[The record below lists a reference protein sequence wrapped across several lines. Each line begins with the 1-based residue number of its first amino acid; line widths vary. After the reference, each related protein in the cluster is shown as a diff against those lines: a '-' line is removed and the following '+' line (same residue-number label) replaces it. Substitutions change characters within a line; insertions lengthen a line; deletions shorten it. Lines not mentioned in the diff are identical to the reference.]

1 MKIAASLQL
10 PYCRGID
17 IYCFSVHQILK
28 TLKILPIG
36 NKTILRDSR
45 ILSVVGK
52 WSSEVIPS
60 VEHSTEVSTT
70 SATDVAA
77 IAESADVS
85 EDVEGSGTEVKEV
98 NDGSEIAENVENG
111 QTEAVSQDDVE
122 VPRPV
127 VSNDR
132 SRGFIHFTV
141 DFSLVF
147 HSMTD
152 SSWAQF

>member
-1 MKIAASLQL
+1 M
-10 PYCRGID
+10 
-17 IYCFSVHQILK
+17 K

-60 VEHSTEVSTT
+60 AEHSTEVSTT
-70 SATDVAA
+70 SAADVAA
-77 IAESADVS
+77 SAESADVA
-85 EDVEGSGTEVKEV
+85 EDVEGSGPEAKEV
-98 NDGSEIAENVENG
+98 NDGSELAENVENG

-127 VSNDR
+127 VSNDT

-141 DFSLVF
+141 DYGRP
-147 HSMTD
+147 ME
-152 SSWAQF
+152 